1 MKRRKPWK
9 IIFILLFALAVI
21 FGIYVYQQQ
30 YEPADL
36 IAKMGEKILDNAPEV
51 FSGEPKEVRDLRKQ
65 EIPASDSEGVRQ
77 EYYFSLLNEEEQ
89 RGYRE
94 MVEGIKARKKEFY
107 LTIYQDDTVNKVY
120 HAVLMDH
127 PELFWVHNRKQVYK
141 TTFSDANYC
150 MFSPG
155 YSYTEDEMAEIQA
168 AAQKACQEVSAL
180 LPENADDYEKAKT
193 VYTYLIDNAR
203 YQESEDDQSMAGIFW
218 KKQAVCAGYAG
229 AAQYLLEYLGV
240 PCIYVEGSTAG
251 STEGH
256 AWNIITLN
264 GEYYYFDATN
274 GDQPEFLEG
283 DAVQLAEHKTIL
295 YDYLCPFPAEYEM
308 TYTPSDEFAVP
319 TCTATAMNFY
329 VLNQGCF
336 DSYDY
341 QEILAY
347 CQMRLNNGAAVVRFK
362 FSDQEAFDQ
371 AKADWINGDAIQE
384 AARYYMTL
392 YGMSQVEYHYG
403 ILENMKTI
411 YYMF

>member
-1 MKRRKPWK
+1 MGKRNPWK
-9 IIFILLFALAVI
+9 LIFVILFAAAVLV
-21 FGIYVYQQQ
+21 GIYAYQQK
-30 YEPADL
+30 YEPVSLLEKA
-36 IAKMGEKILDNAPEV
+36 GEKLFKNLPQI
-51 FSGEPKEVRDLRKQ
+51 FSGEPKEVQELRSQ
-65 EIPASDSEGVRQ
+65 EVTGTDEQSGSQ
-77 EYYFSLLNEEEQ
+77 EYYFGLLTEEEQ

-94 MVEGIKARKKEFY
+94 MLAGIRNREKEFY
-107 LTIYQDDTVNKVY
+107 LTIYEDETVNRVY

-141 TTFSDANYC
+141 TTFSEGNYC
-150 MFSPG
+150 TFSPG
-155 YSYTEDEMAEIQA
+155 YSYTEEEMEEIRQA
-168 AAQKACQEVSAL
+168 ALKACEEVSAL
-180 LPENADDYEKAKT
+180 LPDGADDYEKAKT
-193 VYTYLIDNAR
+193 VYTYLIDTAD

-218 KKQAVCAGYAG
+218 KKRAVCAGYAG

-256 AWNIITLN
+256 AWNMVLLD

-295 YDYLCPFPAEYEM
+295 YDYLCPFPKEYEM
-308 TYTPSDEFAVP
+308 TYTPSKEFTLP
-319 TCTATAMNFY
+319 ECTATAKNFY

-336 DSYDY
+336 DTYDY

-362 FSDQEAFDQ
+362 FSTQEAFDE
-371 AKADWINGDAIQE
+371 AKAEWIDGDAIQE
-384 AARYYMTL
+384 AARYYMAL
-392 YGMSQVEYHYG
+392 YGMNQVEYHYG